1 MDFFS
6 ILAMVGGLSLFMYGM
21 NTMGDG
27 LSKLAGGKLAGI
39 LEKLTSKRIYAVI
52 LGMVVTAVIQS
63 SSATTVMVVG
73 FVNSGI
79 MNLNQA
85 VGIII
90 GANIGTTLTSW
101 LLSLVGVEGGNFFMN
116 LLKPSSLSPI
126 MALIGILMIMSKKS
140 QKSKDIGSIFIG
152 FAILMFGME
161 TMSDAVKPLADDP
174 NFTGILT
181 RFSNPFLGVS
191 MGAILTAIIQSSSA
205 SVGILQALCTTGVIT
220 YAVAVPI
227 IMGQNIGTC
236 FTAILSSVGAN
247 VNARR
252 ASFIHM
258 YFNLI
263 GTIIFMSAFYL
274 YNGIIGFPFINDVV
288 KASDVALIH
297 SIFNVTC
304 TIILY
309 PMADLLVKLAT
320 WTVKDVDKSETEG
333 KKLGLDERF
342 LQQPSFAIQRSRAAL
357 EQMANHVSKS
367 SELASDL
374 LSSFDGDKVK
384 EVYSIEDQIDEYEDA
399 LASYLLKLSDKQL
412 STEDNNSMS
421 LILHSIVDLERI
433 SDHCNN
439 ISENMENLHN
449 KKHSIPEV
457 TLKELAVLSSAVRQV
472 VHYATNALKN
482 EDYGIAI
489 EIEPLEQV
497 VDDLSKTIRQRHIQ
511 RLKNGYCSIETGLV
525 IEDTLIDLERISD
538 HCSNIAIAIIEL
550 KNENLDSHSYLLSL
564 SKSDDSTFAQI
575 YNAFKAEYYLDG
587 NDDIVTK
594 EN

>member
-27 LSKLAGGKLAGI
+27 LSKLAGGKLASI

-263 GTIIFMSAFYL
+263 GTIIFMTAFYS
-274 YNGIIGFPFINDVV
+274 YNGIVGFPFINDVV

-309 PMADLLVKLAT
+309 PMADWLVKLAT

>member
-161 TMSDAVKPLADDP
+161 MMSDAVKPLADDP

-511 RLKNGYCSIETGLV
+511 RLKNGYCSIETG
-525 IEDTLIDLERISD
+525 
-538 HCSNIAIAIIEL
+538 SNIAIAIIEL

>member
-263 GTIIFMSAFYL
+263 GTIIFMSAFYS
-274 YNGIIGFPFINDVV
+274 YNGIVGFPFINDVV

-439 ISENMENLHN
+439 ISENMESLHN

-587 NDDIVTK
+587 KDDIVTK

>member
-101 LLSLVGVEGGNFFMN
+101 LLSLVGMEGGNFFMN

-161 TMSDAVKPLADDP
+161 MMSDAVKPLADDP

-263 GTIIFMSAFYL
+263 GTIIFMTAFYS
-274 YNGIIGFPFINDVV
+274 YNGIVGFPFINDVV

-309 PMADLLVKLAT
+309 PMADWLVKLAT

-357 EQMANHVSKS
+357 EQMADHVSKS
-367 SELASDL
+367 SELTSDL

-384 EVYSIEDQIDEYEDA
+384 EVYGIEDQIDEYEDA

-587 NDDIVTK
+587 KDDIVTK

>member
-27 LSKLAGGKLAGI
+27 LSKLAGGKLASI

-140 QKSKDIGSIFIG
+140 PKSKDIGSIFIG

-220 YAVAVPI
+220 YVVAVPI

-274 YNGIIGFPFINDVV
+274 YNGIVGFPFINDVV

-587 NDDIVTK
+587 KDDIVTK

>member
-1 MDFFS
+1 MSLSD
-6 ILAMVGGLSLFMYGM
+6 IIMLLGGVAMFLFGMSL
-21 NTMGDG
+21 MGDG
-27 LSKLAGGKLAGI
+27 LKKVAGNRLELILYRLSSTPLKGI
-39 LEKLTSKRIYAVI
+39 F
-52 LGMVVTAVIQS
+52 LGTGVTAVIQS

-161 TMSDAVKPLADDP
+161 MMSDAVKPLADDP

-263 GTIIFMSAFYL
+263 GTIIFMTAFYS
-274 YNGIIGFPFINDVV
+274 YNGIVGFPFINDVV

-309 PMADLLVKLAT
+309 PMADWLVKLAT

-333 KKLGLDERF
+333 KKIGLDERF

-357 EQMANHVSKS
+357 EQMADHVSKS
-367 SELASDL
+367 SELTSDL

-384 EVYSIEDQIDEYEDA
+384 EVYGIEDQIDEYEDA

-439 ISENMENLHN
+439 ISENMESLHN

-587 NDDIVTK
+587 KDDIVTK

>member
-1 MDFFS
+1 
-6 ILAMVGGLSLFMYGM
+6 
-21 NTMGDG
+21 MGDG

-85 VGIII
+85 AGIII

-140 QKSKDIGSIFIG
+140 PKSKDIGSIFIG

-263 GTIIFMSAFYL
+263 GTIIFMTAFYS
-274 YNGIIGFPFINDVV
+274 YNGIVGFPFINDVV

-587 NDDIVTK
+587 KDDIVTK

>member
-274 YNGIIGFPFINDVV
+274 YNGIVGFPFINDVV

-439 ISENMENLHN
+439 ISENMESLHN

-587 NDDIVTK
+587 KDDIVTK

>member
-27 LSKLAGGKLAGI
+27 LSKLAGGKLASI

-140 QKSKDIGSIFIG
+140 PKSKDIGSIFIG

-263 GTIIFMSAFYL
+263 GTIIFMTAFYL
-274 YNGIIGFPFINDVV
+274 YNGIVGFPFINDVV

>member
-27 LSKLAGGKLAGI
+27 LSKLAGGKLASI

-263 GTIIFMSAFYL
+263 GTIIFMTAFYL
-274 YNGIIGFPFINDVV
+274 YNGIVGFPFINDVV

-367 SELASDL
+367 SELTSDL

>member
-27 LSKLAGGKLAGI
+27 LSKLAGGKLASI

-236 FTAILSSVGAN
+236 FTAVLSSVGAN

-274 YNGIIGFPFINDVV
+274 YNGIVGFPFINDVV

>member
-27 LSKLAGGKLAGI
+27 LSKLAGGKLASI

-52 LGMVVTAVIQS
+52 LGMVATAVIQS

-140 QKSKDIGSIFIG
+140 PKSKDIGSIFIG

-263 GTIIFMSAFYL
+263 GTIIFMTAFYL
-274 YNGIIGFPFINDVV
+274 YNGIVGFPFINDVV

-587 NDDIVTK
+587 KDDIVTK

>member
-161 TMSDAVKPLADDP
+161 MMSDAVKPLADDP

-263 GTIIFMSAFYL
+263 GTIIFMTAFYS
-274 YNGIIGFPFINDVV
+274 YNGIVGFPFINDVV

-587 NDDIVTK
+587 KDDIVTK

>member
-27 LSKLAGGKLAGI
+27 LSKLAGGKLASI

-140 QKSKDIGSIFIG
+140 PKSKDIGSIFIG

-274 YNGIIGFPFINDVV
+274 YNGIVGFPFINDVV

>member
-263 GTIIFMSAFYL
+263 GTIIFMSAFYS
-274 YNGIIGFPFINDVV
+274 YNGIVGFPFINDVV

-309 PMADLLVKLAT
+309 PMADWLVKLAT

-439 ISENMENLHN
+439 ISENMESLHN

-587 NDDIVTK
+587 KDDIVTK

>member
-27 LSKLAGGKLAGI
+27 LSKLAGGKLASI

-274 YNGIIGFPFINDVV
+274 YNGIVGFPFINDVV

-309 PMADLLVKLAT
+309 PMADWLVKLAT

>member
-27 LSKLAGGKLAGI
+27 LSKLAGGKLASI

-274 YNGIIGFPFINDVV
+274 YNGIVGFPFINDVV

-489 EIEPLEQV
+489 EIEPLEQD

-587 NDDIVTK
+587 KDDIVTK

>member
-27 LSKLAGGKLAGI
+27 LSKLAGGKLASI

-140 QKSKDIGSIFIG
+140 PKSKDIGSIFIG

-274 YNGIIGFPFINDVV
+274 YNGIVGFPFINDVV

-575 YNAFKAEYYLDG
+575 YHAFKAEYYLDG

>member
-27 LSKLAGGKLAGI
+27 LSKLAGGKLASI

-161 TMSDAVKPLADDP
+161 MMSDAVKPLADDP

-263 GTIIFMSAFYL
+263 GTIIFMSAFYS
-274 YNGIIGFPFINDVV
+274 YNGIVGFPFINDVV

-309 PMADLLVKLAT
+309 PMADWLVKLAT

-357 EQMANHVSKS
+357 EQMADHVSKS
-367 SELASDL
+367 SELTSDL

-587 NDDIVTK
+587 KDDIVTK

>member
-161 TMSDAVKPLADDP
+161 MMSDAVKPLADDP

-236 FTAILSSVGAN
+236 FTAVLSSVGAN

-274 YNGIIGFPFINDVV
+274 YNGIVGFPFINDVV

-525 IEDTLIDLERISD
+525 IEDMLIDLERISD

>member
-263 GTIIFMSAFYL
+263 GTIIFMSAFYS
-274 YNGIIGFPFINDVV
+274 YNGIVGFPFINDVV

-357 EQMANHVSKS
+357 EQMADHVSKS

-439 ISENMENLHN
+439 ISENMESLHN

-587 NDDIVTK
+587 KDDIVTK

>member
-27 LSKLAGGKLAGI
+27 LSKLAGGKLASI

-274 YNGIIGFPFINDVV
+274 YNGIVGFPFINDVV

-439 ISENMENLHN
+439 ISENMESLHN

-587 NDDIVTK
+587 KDDIVTK

>member
-27 LSKLAGGKLAGI
+27 LSKLAGGKLASI

-161 TMSDAVKPLADDP
+161 MMSDAVKPLANDP

-236 FTAILSSVGAN
+236 FTAVLSSVGAN

-263 GTIIFMSAFYL
+263 GTIIFMTAFYL
-274 YNGIIGFPFINDVV
+274 YNGIVGFPFINDVV

-333 KKLGLDERF
+333 KKIGLDERF

-357 EQMANHVSKS
+357 EQMADHVSKS
-367 SELASDL
+367 SELTSDL

-384 EVYSIEDQIDEYEDA
+384 EVYGIEDQIDEYEDA

-439 ISENMENLHN
+439 NSENMESLHN

-587 NDDIVTK
+587 KDDIVTK

>member
-161 TMSDAVKPLADDP
+161 MMSDAVKPLADDP

-263 GTIIFMSAFYL
+263 GTIIFMTAFYS
-274 YNGIIGFPFINDVV
+274 YNGIVGFPFINDVV

-309 PMADLLVKLAT
+309 PMADWLVKLAT

-357 EQMANHVSKS
+357 EQMADHVSKS
-367 SELASDL
+367 SELTSDL

-587 NDDIVTK
+587 KDDIVTK

>member
-27 LSKLAGGKLAGI
+27 LSKLAGGKLASI

-274 YNGIIGFPFINDVV
+274 YNGIVGFPFINDVV

-587 NDDIVTK
+587 KDDIVTK

>member
-27 LSKLAGGKLAGI
+27 LSKLAGGKLASI

-140 QKSKDIGSIFIG
+140 PKSKDIGSIFIG

-274 YNGIIGFPFINDVV
+274 YNGIVGFPFINDVV

-309 PMADLLVKLAT
+309 PMADWLVKLAT

-587 NDDIVTK
+587 KDDIVTK

>member
-27 LSKLAGGKLAGI
+27 LSKLAGGKLASI

-140 QKSKDIGSIFIG
+140 PKSKDIGSIFIG

-161 TMSDAVKPLADDP
+161 MMSDAVKPLADDP

-274 YNGIIGFPFINDVV
+274 YNGIVGFPFINDVV

-587 NDDIVTK
+587 KDDIVTK

>member
-27 LSKLAGGKLAGI
+27 LSKLAGGKLASI

-263 GTIIFMSAFYL
+263 GTIIFMTAFYL
-274 YNGIIGFPFINDVV
+274 YNGIVGFPFINDVV

>member
-101 LLSLVGVEGGNFFMN
+101 LLSFVGVEGGNFFMN

-161 TMSDAVKPLADDP
+161 MMSDAVKPLADDP

-274 YNGIIGFPFINDVV
+274 YNGIVGFPFINDVV

-309 PMADLLVKLAT
+309 PMADWLVKLAT

-367 SELASDL
+367 SELTSDL

-412 STEDNNSMS
+412 STEDNNSKS
-421 LILHSIVDLERI
+421 QILHTIVDLERI

>member
-274 YNGIIGFPFINDVV
+274 YNGIVGFPFINDVV

-309 PMADLLVKLAT
+309 PMADWLVKLAT

>member
-27 LSKLAGGKLAGI
+27 LSKLAGGKLASI

-140 QKSKDIGSIFIG
+140 PKSKDIGSIFIG

-274 YNGIIGFPFINDVV
+274 YNGIVGFPFINDVV

-439 ISENMENLHN
+439 ISENMESLHN

>member
-263 GTIIFMSAFYL
+263 GTII
-274 YNGIIGFPFINDVV
+274 
-288 KASDVALIH
+288 
-297 SIFNVTC
+297 
-304 TIILY
+304 LY
-309 PMADLLVKLAT
+309 PMADWLVKLAT

-587 NDDIVTK
+587 KDDIVTK

>member
-27 LSKLAGGKLAGI
+27 LSKLAGGKLASI

-263 GTIIFMSAFYL
+263 GTIIFMSAFYS
-274 YNGIIGFPFINDVV
+274 YNGIVGFPFINDVV

-309 PMADLLVKLAT
+309 PMADWLVKLAT

-439 ISENMENLHN
+439 ISENMESLHN

-550 KNENLDSHSYLLSL
+550 KNENLDSHSYLLAL

>member
-27 LSKLAGGKLAGI
+27 LSKLAGGKLASI

-101 LLSLVGVEGGNFFMN
+101 LLSLVGMEGGNFFMN

-161 TMSDAVKPLADDP
+161 MMSDAVKPLADDP

-263 GTIIFMSAFYL
+263 GTIIFMTAFYS
-274 YNGIIGFPFINDVV
+274 YNGIVGFPFINDVV

-309 PMADLLVKLAT
+309 PMADWLVKLAT

-357 EQMANHVSKS
+357 EQMADHVSKS
-367 SELASDL
+367 SELTSDL

-587 NDDIVTK
+587 KDDIVTK

>member
-27 LSKLAGGKLAGI
+27 LSKLAGGKLASI

-236 FTAILSSVGAN
+236 FTAVLSSVGAN

-587 NDDIVTK
+587 KDDIVTK

>member
-263 GTIIFMSAFYL
+263 GTIIFMTAFYS
-274 YNGIIGFPFINDVV
+274 YNGIVGFPFINDVV

-309 PMADLLVKLAT
+309 PMADWLVKLAT

-357 EQMANHVSKS
+357 EQMADHVSKS
-367 SELASDL
+367 SELTSDL

-587 NDDIVTK
+587 KDDIVTK

>member
-27 LSKLAGGKLAGI
+27 LSKLAGGKLASI

-161 TMSDAVKPLADDP
+161 MMSDAVKPLADDP

-263 GTIIFMSAFYL
+263 GTIIFMSAFYS
-274 YNGIIGFPFINDVV
+274 YNGIVGFPFINDVV

-309 PMADLLVKLAT
+309 PMADWLVKLAT
-320 WTVKDVDKSETEG
+320 WTVKDVDKSETEE

>member
-27 LSKLAGGKLAGI
+27 LSKLAGGKLASI

-220 YAVAVPI
+220 YVVAVPI

-263 GTIIFMSAFYL
+263 GTIIFMTAFYL
-274 YNGIIGFPFINDVV
+274 YNGIVGFPFINDVV

-587 NDDIVTK
+587 KDDIVTK

>member
-274 YNGIIGFPFINDVV
+274 YNGIVGFPFINDVV

>member
-27 LSKLAGGKLAGI
+27 LSKLAGGKLASI

-274 YNGIIGFPFINDVV
+274 YNGIVGFPFINDVV

-309 PMADLLVKLAT
+309 PIADLLVKLAT